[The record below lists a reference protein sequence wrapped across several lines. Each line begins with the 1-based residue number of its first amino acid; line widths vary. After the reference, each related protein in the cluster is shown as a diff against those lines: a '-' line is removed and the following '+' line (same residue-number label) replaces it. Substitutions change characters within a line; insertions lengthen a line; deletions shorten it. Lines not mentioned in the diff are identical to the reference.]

1 MARVGSLPRVGRDA
15 AKWCWQAGRR
25 TEADFPLLIGR
36 RRHPH
41 HPPKPSAESRD
52 LEDLIA
58 VVEGRAT
65 LVTEVQAETV
75 ELRAYVRAEINRLL
89 AKARS
94 PDLAR

>member
-1 MARVGSLPRVGRDA
+1 
-15 AKWCWQAGRR
+15 
-25 TEADFPLLIGR
+25 LLIGR
-36 RRHPH
+36 HRHSH

-89 AKARS
+89 AKAGFLDGDQIVLP
-94 PDLAR
+94 PDWLLFHTYFMKKS